1 MIAENIFVSAKTA
14 MISADHSPLV
24 IPCPIADPDA
34 TVALVKLHEEE
45 NVKSVSNASY
55 NPRVGFT
62 LEKTSD
68 KDSND
73 TNVDGTYY
81 CIAKTKQNHRALEFT
96 VVKGPVACTRRC
108 LENSRCQLVNE
119 QQVCECKPTYTE
131 TFVSEKCLKQCKTDK
146 DCPSNMA
153 CMPQE
158 SGSFLLEILSS
169 VEGRGSSSSSSSGS
183 EEDEEEEQEHH
194 EKKGECKNPCIF
206 RTTSCSLG
214 ASRNIDEVC
223 KVEEHKAVCKV

>member
-1 MIAENIFVSAKTA
+1 MNFYLSFTAEKIFVSAKTA
-14 MISADHSPLV
+14 MISADHDPLV
-24 IPCPIADPDA
+24 IPCPVADPDA
-34 TVALVKLHEEE
+34 TVSLVKLHEQE

-62 LEKTSD
+62 LEKTSNGT
-68 KDSND
+68 SND

-81 CIAKTKQNHRALEFT
+81 CIAKTKQNHHALEFI
-96 VVKGPVACTRRC
+96 VEKGPVACTKRC

-131 TFVSEKCLKQCKTDK
+131 TFVSEKCLKECKTDK

-169 VEGRGSSSSSSSGS
+169 VEGRSGS
-183 EEDEEEEQEHH
+183 KEDKKEEEHL
-194 EKKGECKNPCIF
+194 EKKGECKNPCIY

-223 KVEEHKAVCKV
+223 KVEEHKAICKV